1 MTATTLDTWG
11 ATSRW
16 ADLGGPVHYA
26 DFGGPGTGADGGP
39 VPRIV
44 LVHGLGGSH
53 LDWMLVGAQLARHA
67 RVLAPDLVG
76 FGLTPVAG
84 RKASVRVNAAL
95 LERFVREVAGAPV
108 VLVGNSMG
116 GMISLLTAATHPDA
130 VTGVVGVDAVVPLIP
145 SARVDA
151 IVATGF
157 GVLAVPGLGEK
168 ALARHQ
174 RATPT
179 ALVRGV
185 LNLVCVD
192 PSRVP
197 ATLVDAF
204 VRQREQRS
212 GGDGLERAYLQAT
225 RSLIGVLG
233 RPRWYRGRLASITAP
248 VMLLTGDRDR
258 LVPHGGAQK
267 LAARHPEWKL
277 VTYPGVGH
285 VPQIEVPG
293 DVVRTVLEWLAE
305 RGAQDRR
312 FHR

>member
-1 MTATTLDTWG
+1 MTATTTLTPWR
-11 ATSRW
+11 ATSRT

-26 DFGGPGTGADGGP
+26 DFGGPDGDD

-53 LDWMLVGAQLARHA
+53 LDWMLVGSRLAEHA

-76 FGLTPVAG
+76 FGHTPVAG
-84 RKASVRVNAAL
+84 RAASVHANAVL
-95 LERFVREVAGAPV
+95 LERFVREVAGAPA

-116 GMISLLTAATHPDA
+116 GMISLLTAAARPAT

-145 SARVDA
+145 SARVEP

-157 GVLAVPGLGEK
+157 GVLAVPGLGERV
-168 ALARHQ
+168 LARNQ
-174 RATPT
+174 SRTSSQAM
-179 ALVRGV
+179 VRGV
-185 LNLVCVD
+185 LKLVCAD

-197 ATLVDAF
+197 SDLVDAF
-204 VRQREQRS
+204 VDLREAREH
-212 GGDGLERAYLQAT
+212 GHGLDRAYLQAT
-225 RSLIGVLG
+225 RSLLG
-233 RPRWYRGRLASITAP
+233 ILSRPRWYRSRLASIGAP

-258 LVPHGGAQK
+258 LVPHGGAQR

-285 VPQIEVPG
+285 VPQIEAPD
-293 DVVRTVLEWLAE
+293 DVVRSVQAWVAE
-305 RGAQDRR
+305 IGARSAAA
-312 FHR
+312 

>member
-1 MTATTLDTWG
+1 MTTLETWG
-11 ATSRW
+11 ATGRT
-16 ADLGGPVHYA
+16 ADLDGPVHYA
-26 DFGGPGTGADGGP
+26 DFGGPAGDD

-53 LDWMLVGAQLARHA
+53 LDWMLVGSHLARHA

-84 RKASVRVNAAL
+84 RRADVRANAL
-95 LERFVREVAGAPV
+95 LVERFVREVAGGPA

-116 GMISLLTAATHPDA
+116 GMISLLTAAHRPD
-130 VTGVVGVDAVVPLIP
+130 VVRGVVGVDAVVPLIP
-145 SARVDA
+145 SARVEA
-151 IVATGF
+151 MVASGF

-174 RATPT
+174 GRATPRG
-179 ALVRGV
+179 LVRGT
-185 LNLVCVD
+185 LNLVCAD
-192 PSRVP
+192 PSKVP
-197 ATLVDAF
+197 DDLVDAF
-204 VRQREQRS
+204 VDLTEARRD
-212 GGDGLERAYLQAT
+212 GDDLHRAYLQAT
-225 RSLIGVLG
+225 RSLLGVLG
-233 RPRWYRGRLASITAP
+233 RPRWYRRRLASIATP

-285 VPQIEVPG
+285 VPQIEAP
-293 DVVRTVLEWLAE
+293 DAVVGSVLEWV
-305 RGAQDRR
+305 AQTPALRAA
-312 FHR
+312 